1 MTISLAY
8 CTNVH
13 AGADLAQTRANVERH
28 APAVRRIVCPDRPMG
43 LGLWLSASSAR
54 QLIAEQRV
62 EKWRD
67 WLAGHG
73 LVPWTFN
80 GFPYGDFHQRVVKHQ
95 VYHPTWFHP
104 DRYGYTLD
112 LIDIQHRLL
121 PEGMAGSISTLPI
134 SWGYPLPSEEEL
146 SAAAKEL
153 RGVAVHLA
161 RLESQTGRF
170 ICLCL
175 EPEPG
180 CVLQQSSDL
189 IRYFER
195 YLFGGTDEPQVR
207 RHLRVCHDIC
217 HQAIMFEDQAEVFR
231 AYSDAGIGVGKVQVS
246 SAVCMP
252 LPRLPASQRR
262 AAVAQLGEFVEERY
276 LHQTVVREGSKAPSF
291 FEDLPLALARAGELI
306 GEWRVHFH
314 VPIYLERFGQLE
326 TTQFA
331 IRECLS
337 AAAKM
342 SDCRHF
348 EVETY
353 AWGVLPTELQQPD
366 LAAGIAHEM
375 RWLANAMPAFPPLP
389 AGERGRG

>member
-1 MTISLAY
+1 MTIPLAY

-13 AGADLAQTRANVERH
+13 AGADLAQTRANVERF
-28 APAVRRIVCPDRPMG
+28 APAVRRLFCPDQAMG

-54 QLIAEQRV
+54 QLLD
-62 EKWRD
+62 EKRITEWRD
-67 WLAGHG
+67 WLAGLG

-104 DRYGYTLD
+104 DRLRYTLD
-112 LIDIQHRLL
+112 LIDIQHGLL
-121 PEGMAGSISTLPI
+121 PEGMAGSISTLPVA
-134 SWGYPLPSEEEL
+134 WGDPPPSEDEL
-146 SAAAKEL
+146 QAAARHLRVIANRLLWLEL
-153 RGVAVHLA
+153 
-161 RLESQTGRF
+161 ETGRF

-180 CVLQQSSDL
+180 CVLQRSGDL
-189 IRYFER
+189 VRFYER
-195 YLFGGTDEPQVR
+195 YLFGGADEKAVR

-217 HQAIMFEDQAEVFR
+217 HQAIMFEDQEAVFR
-231 AYSDAGIGVGKVQVS
+231 AYRDAGIGVGKVQVS
-246 SAVCMP
+246 AAVCMP
-252 LPRLPASQRR
+252 LDRLPANQRD

-276 LHQTVVREGSKAPSF
+276 LHQTVVRSGTAAPAF
-291 FEDLPLALARAGELI
+291 FEDLPLALRRAGELM

-337 AAAKM
+337 AAREM

-353 AWGVLPTELQQPD
+353 AWGVLPAELQQPD
-366 LAAGIAHEM
+366 LAAGIADEM
-375 RWLANAMPAFPPLP
+375 RWLAQAWSTT
-389 AGERGRG
+389 